1 MNRIIKAAVIAAVAG
16 IGVIGTASATSAAG
30 ASNGTVAYN
39 GNGFTAGVLNT
50 DAPTLEQDR
59 KQDGYLLWVLTANG
73 ATSATITLP
82 NATHDMIAKGGNF
95 KFESEYFSPDALKT
109 VSAYYSGPV
118 KGNVVLTVSHGHAV
132 APAPICP
139 APLPAPA
146 AVTSA
151 SGNVAWDVAGGYNG
165 SPLTGTVVF
174 EANNET
180 GGTLHYT
187 NSLGWWL
194 DANVT
199 PGTVVRD
206 GNAVTFDGTITN
218 TNAYGGGGYIHAKV
232 VDGGGATC
240 GGDTIVVFVNEPA
253 YDGIFA
259 NVTSGDLTVF

>member
-1 MNRIIKAAVIAAVAG
+1 MKRITKATAIAAATLIALG
-16 IGVIGTASATSAAG
+16 STSAASAAG
-30 ASNGTVAYN
+30 SSNVVYN

-50 DAPTLEQDR
+50 DAPTLEQDPA
-59 KQDGYLLWVLTANG
+59 QDGYLLWVLSANG
-73 ATSATITLP
+73 ATNATITLP
-82 NATHDMIAKGGNF
+82 DGTHAMVAKGGNF
-95 KFESEYFSPDALKT
+95 KFESQYFSPDKLKT
-109 VSAYYSGPV
+109 VAAAYTGSV

-146 AVTSA
+146 AVASA
-151 SGNVAWDVAGGYNG
+151 SGDVAWDVLGGYNG

-174 EANNET
+174 DAKDDT

-199 PGTVVRD
+199 PGTVKRN
-206 GNAVTFDGTITN
+206 GNAVTFDGAITA

-240 GGDTIVVFVNEPA
+240 GGDTIVVFVNEAA

-259 NVTSGDLTVF
+259 NVTSGDLTVV